1 MHVGDVTTK
10 AAKKPNNSFMI
21 ILEKDWLEY
30 IGFTEKE
37 LSGNEIEIV
46 FKAEISE
53 HKHFPFI
60 GFGKPETKKSKDARD
75 ML

>member
-37 LSGNEIEIV
+37 LAGNEIEIV

-53 HKHFPFI
+53 HKKFPFI
-60 GFGKPETKKSKDARD
+60 GFGKPEAKK
-75 ML
+75 